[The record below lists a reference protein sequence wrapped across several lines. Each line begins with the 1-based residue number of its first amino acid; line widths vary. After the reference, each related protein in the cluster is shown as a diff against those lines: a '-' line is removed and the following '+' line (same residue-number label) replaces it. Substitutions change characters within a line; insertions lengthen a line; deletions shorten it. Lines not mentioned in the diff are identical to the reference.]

1 MEADHEESREWLEA
15 GWIFVLKTVNEKE
28 WEMTMSGLC

>member
-15 GWIFVLKTVNEKE
+15 GWIFVLKRVNGLE
-28 WEMTMSGLC
+28 WEMTMTGV